1 MKNDKNTNF
10 LMKNNNKQ
18 QQQQKIP
25 RKVRINLELHSVA
38 WTHPTDP
45 WCNMLQTLETWED
58 TNDKKLSVQHTLW
71 VKCLKMVDIL

>member
-38 WTHPTDP
+38 
-45 WCNMLQTLETWED
+45 
-58 TNDKKLSVQHTLW
+58 
-71 VKCLKMVDIL
+71 

>member
-18 QQQQKIP
+18 QQQKIP

-38 WTHPTDP
+38 
-45 WCNMLQTLETWED
+45 
-58 TNDKKLSVQHTLW
+58 
-71 VKCLKMVDIL
+71 

>member
-18 QQQQKIP
+18 QQQQQKIP

-38 WTHPTDP
+38 
-45 WCNMLQTLETWED
+45 
-58 TNDKKLSVQHTLW
+58 
-71 VKCLKMVDIL
+71 

>member
-18 QQQQKIP
+18 QQQKMP
-25 RKVRINLELHSVA
+25 RKVRVNLELHSVA

-45 WCNMLQTLETWED
+45 WRNMLQTLETWRRY
-58 TNDKKLSVQHTLW
+58 KW
-71 VKCLKMVDIL
+71 